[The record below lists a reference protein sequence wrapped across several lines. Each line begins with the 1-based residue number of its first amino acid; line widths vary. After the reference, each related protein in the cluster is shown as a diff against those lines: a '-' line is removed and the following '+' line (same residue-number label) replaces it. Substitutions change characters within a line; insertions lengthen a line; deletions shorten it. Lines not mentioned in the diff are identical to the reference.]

1 MASALDAVL
10 MLKQQGLSEAQI
22 IDQLKQQGFKPKE
35 ILDAL
40 NQAKVKEMASQDVL
54 EGMQPSIL
62 SQETNEQVPQPTPEP
77 AQLQVPTPS
86 TQQTQPAQQ
95 PMQMPTPVPQPQAQA
110 EIETMPMQTQ
120 MHQPMFYEF
129 EQATPTETIEAI
141 AEQIISEKWEQFRQ
155 EVGDI
160 AEIKKNFDDKINII
174 NARLDRLEKSFD
186 RLSLMFAERI
196 KTQERTIERFTKEV
210 TSIEQAFQKVLNP
223 LFDNIRK
230 LSEIVE
236 ALKKE
241 QGKANRK

>member
-1 MASALDAVL
+1 MRIVKNMASALDAVL

-40 NQAKVKEMASQDVL
+40 NQAKVKDAASQDML

-62 SQETNEQVPQPTPEP
+62 SQETKEQVPLPTPEP
-77 AQLQVPTPS
+77 TQPQLPTVS
-86 TQQTQPAQQ
+86 TQQTQQVQA
-95 PMQMPTPVPQPQAQA
+95 PQPQVQA
-110 EIETMPMQTQ
+110 EITPTPMQAQ
-120 MHQPMFYEF
+120 MQQPMFYEF

-155 EVGDI
+155 EVGDV
-160 AEIKKNFDDKINII
+160 AEIKKNFDDKIHII
-174 NARLDRLEKSFD
+174 NTRLDRLEKSLD

-196 KTQERTIERFTKEV
+196 KTQERTIEQFTKEV
-210 TSIEQAFQKVLNP
+210 ASIEQAFQKVLDP

-241 QGKANRK
+241 QGKAKKK